1 METEPH
7 VQIYLSISDNFVEF
21 FVLLQKFSHI
31 IFQWSVN
38 LILWCWLDIQNVV
51 GKIVTMSE
59 LNSLSSYILHVNINH
74 SNVVEIGAALYY
86 RHVIDAL
93 FENDV
98 VMPTENKVDFLDMGR
113 VKTVGAVSHVS
124 QGDNE
129 VAMVFFP
136 KNFTDFSRMFDMVV
150 ILDFSIVH
158 GR

>member
-1 METEPH
+1 
-7 VQIYLSISDNFVEF
+7 
-21 FVLLQKFSHI
+21 
-31 IFQWSVN
+31 
-38 LILWCWLDIQNVV
+38 
-51 GKIVTMSE
+51 
-59 LNSLSSYILHVNINH
+59 
-74 SNVVEIGAALYY
+74 VEIGAALYY